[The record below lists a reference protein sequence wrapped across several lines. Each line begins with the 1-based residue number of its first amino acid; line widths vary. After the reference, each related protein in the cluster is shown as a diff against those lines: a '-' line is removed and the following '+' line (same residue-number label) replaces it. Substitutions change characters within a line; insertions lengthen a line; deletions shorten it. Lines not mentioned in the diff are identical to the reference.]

1 MSDAV
6 KFTFAGKPRI
16 KTQSLSSKK
25 LSLAEGIVYNFLRKI
40 SGKLQPL
47 ATMICERSATQNGN
61 TGL

>member
-40 SGKLQPL
+40 SGK
-47 ATMICERSATQNGN
+47 
-61 TGL
+61 

>member
-6 KFTFAGKPRI
+6 KFTFAGKPLI
-16 KTQSLSSKK
+16 KTQSLSSMK

-40 SGKLQPL
+40 SGKQPL